1 MIVPPNPPPETPK
14 PPKPHLFW
22 LIYEDCLVLPGGLTL
37 EITLEHPRPQ
47 CQDAPDP
54 VLQ

>member
-1 MIVPPNPPPETPK
+1 MIVPPNPPPETH
-14 PPKPHLFW
+14 KPHLFW
-22 LIYEDCLVLPGGLTL
+22 LIYEDCLVLPDGRTL

-47 CQDAPDP
+47 RQDAPDP

>member
-1 MIVPPNPPPETPK
+1 MITPPK
-14 PPKPHLFW
+14 PTPGEHKPHLFW
-22 LIYEDCLVLPGGLTL
+22 LIYEDCVVLPDGRTL

-47 CQDAPDP
+47 KQDKPDT